1 MIYSCSV
8 VGPDASDYSDLCTGF
23 DGTLA
28 TNNLA
33 LTASYSDLD
42 VVGGDL
48 PAGDYTF
55 TITATTQ
62 YGATETADFL
72 WVLSDPC
79 FSLTTFAPEEQGDLA
94 DNFSGTPMTF
104 VLTPFDVVRTD
115 CADRI
120 VYDCTSVE
128 DPDGMA
134 ADSLCQSIADLVNND
149 LILTATEDNY
159 FDEDLIPG
167 TYIFT
172 ITATDPASNTVT
184 TTFDWVLTSPC
195 DPPTSLADTV

>member
-1 MIYSCSV
+1 MVDTCSVFFTLNPFDIEKALCIETVIYSCSV

-33 LTASYSDLD
+33 LLASYSDLD
-42 VVGGDL
+42 VAGGDL

-94 DNFSGTPMTF
+94 DKPIRPHFGAKS
-104 VLTPFDVVRTD
+104 D
-115 CADRI
+115 
-120 VYDCTSVE
+120 
-128 DPDGMA
+128 
-134 ADSLCQSIADLVNND
+134 
-149 LILTATEDNY
+149 
-159 FDEDLIPG
+159 
-167 TYIFT
+167 
-172 ITATDPASNTVT
+172 ITH
-184 TTFDWVLTSPC
+184 
-195 DPPTSLADTV
+195 LARF